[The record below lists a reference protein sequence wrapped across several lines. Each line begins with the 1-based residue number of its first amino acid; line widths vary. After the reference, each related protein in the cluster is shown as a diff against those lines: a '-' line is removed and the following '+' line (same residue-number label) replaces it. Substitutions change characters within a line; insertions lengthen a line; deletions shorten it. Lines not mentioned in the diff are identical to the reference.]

1 MPWIQPFTT
10 PIFPSAPM
18 SFKLS
23 LLFRISGYNFVRIS
37 HIYYACYM
45 SQPSHPPLFITLIIF
60 SGQYN
65 LWSSSAPK
73 CPDHLYSP
81 PSFLFKGHRGSFLG
95 VKRSECKVYHLL
107 HLVTRLGIG
116 GAIPLLPLYVYMMWT
131 GSASRCWINYAAMLS
146 YLYHALR
153 IGNPATLSSGLYFS
167 VGSASTEPDIGL
179 SYHC

>member
-81 PSFLFKGHRGSFLG
+81 PSFLFKGHRCSFLG

-107 HLVTRLGIG
+107 HLVTRLGIS
-116 GAIPLLPLYVYMMWT
+116 GAIPLLPLCVYMMWT
-131 GSASRCWINYAAMLS
+131 GQLHVVELITQPCYHLTSTMLS
-146 YLYHALR
+146 EEEILQHSL
-153 IGNPATLSSGLYFS
+153 PAYTFLSAQL
-167 VGSASTEPDIGL
+167 PL
-179 SYHC
+179 SLI